1 MDGRTVVSR
10 TADLMSAPV
19 DEDIVILNLARNAYV
34 ALDDIGRRI
43 WDLLEEPLAVREL
56 CRRLAEE
63 YEGNPEQMERDLMAF
78 LEDLEGEGMLNIS
91 PA

>member
-34 ALDDIGRRI
+34 ALDDIGHRI
-43 WDLLEEPLAVREL
+43 WDLLEEPLAVQEI

-63 YEGNPEQMERDLMAF
+63 YEGHPEQMERDLMAF
-78 LEDLEGEGMLNIS
+78 LEELEGEGLLNVS
-91 PA
+91 AA